1 MFLNDQDDYV
11 SGAKMILPM
20 RNIESLKNIF
30 WNPHP
35 LTKINSA
42 SNFSPSRRTRIP
54 NSFAVLRRRAPGLI
68 RGESTHFLGGGKLK
82 TCAH

>member
-1 MFLNDQDDYV
+1 MFLDDQNDYV

-30 WNPHP
+30 WNPNP

-54 NSFAVLRRRAPGLI
+54 IPFTVLRRRAPGLI
-68 RGESTHFLGGGKLK
+68 CGESINFL
-82 TCAH
+82 AEVS